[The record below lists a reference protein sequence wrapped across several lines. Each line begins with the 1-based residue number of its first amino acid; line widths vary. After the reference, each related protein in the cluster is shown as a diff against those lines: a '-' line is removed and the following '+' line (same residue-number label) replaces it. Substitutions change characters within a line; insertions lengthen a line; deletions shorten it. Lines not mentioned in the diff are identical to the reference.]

1 MRKTCV
7 IDVQTSPNT
16 LVFPTSIR
24 VLAVSA
30 CLTGAVGESDVLVG
44 LDFTDEFASVNGNT
58 DQLPAEFRYILTER
72 NYASSYCATDM
83 VVRTIKVRGNPSQA
97 YGFFSILYEL
107 VESLIYL

>member
-1 MRKTCV
+1 MKKTCV

-16 LVFPTSIR
+16 LVFPVPIR

-30 CLTGAVGESDVLVG
+30 CITATEGENNVLVG
-44 LDFTDEFASVNGNT
+44 LDFTDEFTSVNGNS
-58 DQLPAEFRYILTER
+58 DQLPAEFRYVLTER

-83 VVRTIKVRGNPSQA
+83 VVRTIKVRGNPSLA

-107 VESLIYL
+107 VES